1 PDLGGGKLGQLT
13 PGSAVL
19 LTGAADL
26 AQGFGIPP
34 TLKSI
39 PPFNQ
44 LPHAGEPLPDKDV
57 LTTDEISQIETRITS
72 FNDTITQSAASHN
85 VAVADITGLFDRVQ
99 SGKLFVGPFTITGPF
114 LTGGF

>member
-1 PDLGGGKLGQLT
+1 NAGVVVGSLPTHVLAAPIAGTIAPVIINPATKLPVLGPDGKPIFLFADLGGGKLGQLT

-57 LTTDEISQIETRITS
+57 LTTDEIS
-72 FNDTITQSAASHN
+72 
-85 VAVADITGLFDRVQ
+85 
-99 SGKLFVGPFTITGPF
+99 
-114 LTGGF
+114 